1 MVNINYTQILAIH
14 PVFSRIDPTG
24 YSSCFSSRTKRLYR
38 RQKGRKGVTAMDGKT
53 VRNSHHGGR
62 KSTAIHEISALAVD
76 NTLCPGQIATVE
88 KSSRMTV
95 IPELLSL
102 VDIEGDIVS
111 IDAMGCQKRI
121 AKKIRAAGADCI
133 PAVKENQ
140 SLTEE
145 SINDTIRFVK
155 PAGEDMDMDCGHGS
169 IETRKCRTC
178 TDFTCF
184 ENAGQWKDIHSI
196 VEDRGRKNNKKYR
209 KKNDRNA

>member
-1 MVNINYTQILAIH
+1 
-14 PVFSRIDPTG
+14 
-24 YSSCFSSRTKRLYR
+24 
-38 RQKGRKGVTAMDGKT
+38 MDGKT
-53 VRNSHHGGR
+53 LRNSHHGGR
-62 KSTAIHEISALAVD
+62 KLTVIHGVSALAVD
-76 NTLCPGQIATVE
+76 NNLCPGQIATVE
-88 KSSRMTV
+88 KSSGMTV

-102 VDIEGDIVS
+102 VEIEGDIVS

-133 PAVKENQ
+133 PAVKGNQ

-145 SINDTIRFVK
+145 SINDTIRFAK

-169 IETRKCRTC
+169 IETHKCCTC

-196 VEDRGRKNNKKYR
+196 VKIEAERIIMRFSICLKQAANGVCCLTIFQKGNLFTIILT
-209 KKNDRNA
+209 